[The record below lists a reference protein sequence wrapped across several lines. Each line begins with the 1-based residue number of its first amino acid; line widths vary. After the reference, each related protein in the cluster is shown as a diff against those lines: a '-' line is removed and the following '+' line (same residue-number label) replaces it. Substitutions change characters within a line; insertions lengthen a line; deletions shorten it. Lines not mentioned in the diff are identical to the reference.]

1 MATVYSYPK
10 KIIVYSDY
18 NKERRIAGG
27 ENALTLLGT
36 DLEGQFSFIAYKDGA
51 VKVYIKV
58 KNTFYNSFTFL
69 NWLSNFPHNIFNLN
83 YQK

>member
-1 MATVYSYPK
+1 MKYSNPSHDFK
-10 KIIVYSDY
+10 KIWRSLDLYSDY

-51 VKVYIKV
+51 VKVYKIKF
-58 KNTFYNSFTFL
+58 KYL
-69 NWLSNFPHNIFNLN
+69 
-83 YQK
+83 

>member
-1 MATVYSYPK
+1 MASVYSYPK

-51 VKVYIKV
+51 VKVYIFLLLFSQLSFKIL
-58 KNTFYNSFTFL
+58 YN
-69 NWLSNFPHNIFNLN
+69 I
-83 YQK
+83 